1 MTQPIEEQ
9 LSAFMDGELGRDET
23 RFLLRRVERDAGS
36 AVRWSRYHVA
46 RQALRRQDIV
56 MLRSDF
62 ASGIVA
68 RLDADATRYQ
78 NGLSLGRAGKNDEAA
93 TEVGGALDDLRAAAT
108 TCAQTQGCEEQRFVD
123 AFDRLL
129 RLSTGSQPDRE
140 SEAESSTTPEAVAEE
155 GESPVV
161 AAVPEL
167 GRSMTLLKGR
177 ELGDMIAMNGPV
189 KAALEEWL
197 TQYRPNLVTA
207 YVNYEY
213 MRFLMYPEYQKAGL
227 PEALLFGMLAKESG
241 GKVHAVSRS
250 GASGPLQFMYATGLR
265 FGLGTVDGFD
275 QRFDPRMAARANAA
289 YINEQLAI
297 FNNQLELVIGA
308 YNGGEGAMARLAKGS
323 QNFWDPS
330 IYYAVSQETR
340 EYVPMVLAAAWL
352 FMHPERY
359 NLSFPKIAGAPGSIT
374 LARPASIAELTV
386 CLGNEPNAE
395 EGWFRA
401 LRNLNPQLDPQAE
414 EPAGA
419 KLVVPLQVE
428 TTYRKNCAEG
438 KWPTL
443 AADLHSAI
451 VPAPPPASLVRAQT
465 VKPRGY
471 VVRRGDTLSSI
482 ARKVGCHSVR
492 EIAAANDLHAPRYAI
507 KPGRTLR
514 IPSCKRR

>member
-1 MTQPIEEQ
+1 MPPVQRVCAAAVLT
-9 LSAFMDGELGRDET
+9 
-23 RFLLRRVERDAGS
+23 LLAACAAPPQKKAAPAAKVDDAGIN
-36 AVRWSRYHVA
+36 
-46 RQALRRQDIV
+46 ALY
-56 MLRSDF
+56 
-62 ASGIVA
+62 A
-68 RLDADATRYQ
+68 RLDQDSTRYE
-78 NGLSLGRAGKNDEAA
+78 NALALAREGKNDQAQGEVAA
-93 TEVGGALDDLRAAAT
+93 ALDDLRAAAT
-108 TCAQTQGCEEQRFVD
+108 QCSTTAGCEQQRFVD

-129 RLSTGSQPDRE
+129 RVSTGSDATTESDEDGAGAAADTTRE
-140 SEAESSTTPEAVAEE
+140 A
-155 GESPVV
+155 GEKSPVV

-167 GRSMTLLKGR
+167 GRSVTLLKGR
-177 ELGDMIAMNGPV
+177 ELGDIMAMNGPV

-197 TQYRPNLVTA
+197 TQYRPNLITA

-213 MRFLMYPEYQKAGL
+213 MRYLMWPEYQKAGL

-297 FNNQLELVIGA
+297 FNNQLELVVGA
-308 YNGGEGAMARLAKGS
+308 YNGGEGAMQRLAARNGDS
-323 QNFWDPS
+323 NFWDPK

-482 ARKVGCHSVR
+482 ARKIGCANPR
-492 EIAAANDLHAPRYAI
+492 EIAVANGLRAPHYALSI
-507 KPGRTLR
+507 GKTLK
-514 IPSCKRR
+514 IPDCSRR